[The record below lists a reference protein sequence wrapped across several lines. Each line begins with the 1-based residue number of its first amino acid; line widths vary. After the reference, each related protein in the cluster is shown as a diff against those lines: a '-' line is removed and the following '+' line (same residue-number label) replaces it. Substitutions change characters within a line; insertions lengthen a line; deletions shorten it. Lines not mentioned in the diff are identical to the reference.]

1 MSRARDTADQINRVN
16 SSAADATAIT
26 VDSSERVMI
35 GTSASSSSSNVK
47 LLMSGSSGA
56 FTQYSHNGGA
66 GSVVG
71 TPDAST
77 LAFYTYTGNIGAE
90 TYTERMRILSG
101 GGITFNGD
109 TAAANALNDYEEGTF
124 APVYAISGGS
134 VTTGSNAGRYVKIGN
149 FVFFTFKLRT
159 TAVSG
164 TGVLSMTLPFATS
177 SENRAGGSK
186 GYARDWGVS
195 MPEFSIYVP
204 PSSSTVLFYRHAM
217 NVSSAL
223 PVTGSQM
230 GTGGDD
236 NVLEGSIVYR
246 SS

>member
-1 MSRARDTADQINRVN
+1 MSRARDTANQINRVN

-90 TYTERMRILSG
+90 TYTERMRILPS

-109 TAAANALNDYEEGTF
+109 TAAANALDDYEEGTWT
-124 APVYAISGGS
+124 PTVGGTATYS
-134 VTTGSNAGRYVKIGN
+134 VQKGSYTKIGKIVFIYGEMLISSIGTGTTN
-149 FVFFTFKLRT
+149 FLSGLPFNGNEEHTINISKLVNSSTSVYYANLRT
-159 TAVSG
+159 SGASLYFAYQNGLDGTWTANPSFLTTSTQIQFSG
-164 TGVLSMTLPFATS
+164 TYLT
-177 SENRAGGSK
+177 N
-186 GYARDWGVS
+186 
-195 MPEFSIYVP
+195 
-204 PSSSTVLFYRHAM
+204 
-217 NVSSAL
+217 
-223 PVTGSQM
+223 
-230 GTGGDD
+230 
-236 NVLEGSIVYR
+236 
-246 SS
+246 